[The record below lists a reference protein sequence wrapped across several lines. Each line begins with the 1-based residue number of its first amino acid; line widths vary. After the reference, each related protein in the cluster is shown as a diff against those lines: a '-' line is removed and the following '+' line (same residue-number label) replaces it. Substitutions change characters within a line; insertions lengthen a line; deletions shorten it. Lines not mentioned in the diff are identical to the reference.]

1 MNAVDTN
8 VLLYAYDTRDP
19 RKRDIAIKLVAEL
32 ADGVLLWQVACEF
45 IAASRKLAR
54 FGFTLDEAWARLRD
68 LRRMFPVVPPR
79 VAALDRARELSIQHQ
94 LQIWDA
100 MLYAAC
106 LESGVSTLYSEDVP
120 GARIEGL
127 RIVNPFA
134 A

>member
-8 VLLYAYDTRDP
+8 ILLYAYDTRDP
-19 RKRDIAIKLVAEL
+19 KKREIAIKLVAEL
-32 ADGVLLWQVACEF
+32 TDGVLLWQVACEF

-54 FGFTLDEAWARLRD
+54 FGFTMDEAWVRLRD
-68 LRRMFPVVPPR
+68 LRRMFPVVVSR
-79 VAALDRARELSIQHQ
+79 VEVLDRARELSGQHQ
-94 LQIWDA
+94 LHVWDA

-127 RIVNPFA
+127 RVVNPFGA
-134 A
+134 